1 MSTSSNTEILIKRS
15 LTTDKPS
22 SLHEG
27 ELGYSYSSNTLFI
40 GTPDGA
46 SAIEIGHYSD
56 LSNLT
61 SGSYGSQTSI
71 PVITVDGHGTVTNVY
86 TQTISTTLDFN
97 DGHGGT
103 GSVNL
108 LDGSFEFI
116 GANGIVTTASANT
129 LTISVDNTIVRS
141 NTAGGNQTIDGV
153 LNISG
158 DLNVT
163 GNITYTDVAT
173 IVAQNSLIKLAN
185 NNIYSDVVDIGFY
198 GEANNGTQVVYT
210 GLFRHAGDAGK
221 DYYLFDNY
229 TGTDPDANNFVINPN
244 DPSIKISTLHANVIG
259 GLIQGGGFLASE
271 GGPTGVGGTGYSF
284 QNDGGYDTG
293 MFSASDGHVELW
305 SNNIKI
311 LDGYL
316 NEGLTLQ
323 YNSRLGDGSNNQVY
337 FGNNAGLTGQSGA
350 AIAIGAGAG
359 QTNQGLE
366 SVALGYYAGNDS
378 QSNFAVAVG
387 LHAGQTSQGTAS
399 IAIGHVA
406 GQTNQ
411 GQDAV
416 AVGVGAG
423 ANNQSNGAVAVGM
436 RAGYGGTSPQG
447 QYAVAI
453 GYLAGYDSQA
463 AGSIALNASGYALDP
478 ANAGFYVNPIRAN
491 NDIGGNVTTYNTST
505 NEVVYTNVTIN
516 NNGITLANGTT
527 ITDTGTANVY
537 IEYLQP
543 ATDTYNIAFYSPI
556 TGELTYGPLSDLA
569 PDVLSNGIYSW
580 SVSGT
585 DGGLRSNT
593 SQQIIGGTEGT
604 ITLDYWTSGYQNA
617 MEIKNTT
624 AGGNVL
630 VSSTEGGSAAI
641 RWHADSGNSYNQVK
655 TTSDGVFVSVDG
667 GNNGTPQFEFAANTG
682 NFYAKTG
689 KIIANESSDGG
700 GGVGTVGGGF
710 SFMNDGGFDTGM
722 FSFAD
727 GELEFFTN
735 NILQFTANNTQGIQL
750 YQGLTLT
757 NGAAVKDNSNHA
769 IAFGLNAAIATQSSF
784 AVALGYK
791 AGYGNSSAQGESG
804 IAIGHAAAF
813 AGQGNDGIAIGTEAA
828 YYTAQNSQAIAIGRR
843 AGYGATSA
851 QGQYAIA
858 IGNYAGHDVQATSS
872 IILNASGST
881 LNASDSGLYINPVR
895 YTETQD
901 GTYDGLMFYN
911 QSTNEI
917 RYSYILDG
925 GSF

>member
-1 MSTSSNTEILIKRS
+1 MSIATSNTRVQIRRS
-15 LTTDKPS
+15 TVNDTPG
-22 SLHEG
+22 SLLQG
-27 ELGYSYSSNTLFI
+27 ELGYSYTSNTLFI
-40 GTPDGA
+40 GTQGSD
-46 SAIEIGHYSD
+46 SYLEIGAY
-56 LSNLT
+56 SNLSALT
-61 SGSYGSQTSI
+61 AGTYGGQTQI
-71 PVITVDGHGTVTNVY
+71 PTFTVDSHGKVINVANVA
-86 TQTISTTLDFN
+86 ISTNLAFN
-97 DGHGGT
+97 DGT
-103 GSVNL
+103 NSGSINL
-108 LDGSFEFI
+108 LTDSLEFL
-116 GANGIVTTASANT
+116 ASNGIVATASGN
-129 LTISVDNTIVRS
+129 TISFSTDNTVVRS
-141 NTAGGNQTIDGV
+141 NVAGLYQTIDGI

-163 GNITYTDVAT
+163 GNLTYTDEET
-173 IVAQNSLIKLAN
+173 IVAQNSLIFLAN
-185 NNIYSDVVDIGFY
+185 NNTTSDVIDIGFVGQY
-198 GEANNGTQVVYT
+198 NNGGGIAYT

-221 DYYLFDNY
+221 DYYLFDSYTVNPDGSFVIDPY
-229 TGTDPDANNFVINPN
+229 TNGFELSTLNANLTANTANIIDSLYVTGAFTANTTGTYFSNP
-244 DPSIKISTLHANVIG
+244 
-259 GLIQGGGFLASE
+259 
-271 GGPTGVGGTGYSF
+271 
-284 QNDGGYDTG
+284 
-293 MFSASDGHVELW
+293 
-305 SNNIKI
+305 
-311 LDGYL
+311 
-316 NEGLTLQ
+316 LTLT
-323 YNSRLGDGSNNQVY
+323 NGATLGDTTTNGVY
-337 FGNNAGLTGQSGA
+337 LGLNAGNTGNNTV
-350 AIAIGAGAG
+350 AIGSYAGATSQGQDAVAIGHEAG
-359 QTNQGLE
+359 QTNQ
-366 SVALGYYAGNDS
+366 SA
-378 QSNFAVAVG
+378 FTVAVG
-387 LHAGQTSQGTAS
+387 LNAGQNSQSTAAV
-399 IAIGHVA
+399 AIGHVA

-543 ATDTYNIAFYSPI
+543 VTDTYNIAFYSPV

-630 VSSTEGGSAAI
+630 LSSTEGGSAAI

-655 TTSDGVFVSVDG
+655 TTSDGVFVSVNG

-784 AVALGYK
+784 AVALGYR

-804 IAIGHAAAF
+804 IAIGHAAAY

-858 IGNYAGHDVQATSS
+858 IGNYAGHDYQNTSS

-881 LNASDSGLYINPVR
+881 LNANNAGFFVAPMTY
-895 YTETQD
+895 EATQD
-901 GTYDGLMFYN
+901 ATYDGIMFYN
-911 QSTNEI
+911 SNTNEV
-917 RYSYILDG
+917 RYSYALDG